1 VRSGP
6 GAPLDDGGERVP
18 TQEKDMTA
26 NEDLPMDTPGP
37 ADGSGDKPLRRAAQY
52 IRMSTEHQQYSTEN
66 QADVIQEYATRRGY
80 EIVKTYE
87 DSGKSGLSIAGR
99 DSLRQ
104 LLEDAQS
111 GNADFETV
119 LAYDVSR
126 WGRFQ
131 DSDESAYYEYIC
143 KRAGVSVEYCA
154 EQFENDG
161 SPVSTIIKGVKRAM
175 AGEYSR
181 ELSAKVFKGQ
191 CKLIQLGY
199 RQGGPAGFGLRR
211 MLIDQD
217 GTPKGLLKRGEMKS
231 IQTDRVI
238 LVPGPE
244 EEVQAVR
251 RMYDLFTRDGLK
263 ESQIA
268 EWMNVRNI
276 ADAELGRPWT
286 RSMVQQVL
294 TNEKY
299 IGNNVYNRLSFKLKK
314 KRVRNEPDMWVRMDG
329 AFKPI
334 VEPEL
339 FYMARGIILE
349 RARRFTDE
357 ELLAKL
363 KQLLAAHSALS
374 AALIDGADG
383 LPSSAV
389 YQSRFGSLIKAYRL
403 VGYVPNHDYRYL
415 EINRHLRELHR
426 PLVDDVVQRLEQIG
440 ATIARDE
447 NTGYLVINGEYT
459 ASILLTRCRQTQA
472 GALRWLVSLDDELL
486 PDITVVARMDADNQ
500 GPVDY
505 YLLPRIDLWPEKL
518 RLAESNGAGV
528 DTYQR
533 ENLGCFVALAAR
545 AEIEVAA

>member
-1 VRSGP
+1 MIEN
-6 GAPLDDGGERVP
+6 DE
-18 TQEKDMTA
+18 
-26 NEDLPMDTPGP
+26 LPRKPEGS
-37 ADGSGDKPLRRAAQY
+37 ADGEGDKPLRRAAQY

-66 QADVIQEYATRRGY
+66 QAEIILEYAASRGY
-80 EIVKTYE
+80 QIVKTYE
-87 DSGKSGLSIAGR
+87 DSGKSGLSITGR
-99 DSLRQ
+99 GSLQQ
-104 LLEDAQS
+104 LLEDAQA
-111 GNADFETV
+111 GRADFEIILV
-119 LAYDVSR
+119 YDVSR

-143 KRAGVSVEYCA
+143 KRAGINVEYCA

-244 EEVQAVR
+244 EEVKAVQQ
-251 RMYDLFTRDGLK
+251 MYELFTRDGLK

-268 EWMNVRNI
+268 EWLNVRNI
-276 ADAELGRPWT
+276 VNAELGRSWT
-286 RSMVQQVL
+286 RGMVQQVL

-314 KRVRNEPDMWVRMDG
+314 KRVHNTSDMWVRMDR

-334 VEPEL
+334 IESEL
-339 FYMARGIILE
+339 FYMARGIVLE

-357 ELLAKL
+357 ELLTKL
-363 KQLLAAHSALS
+363 KQLYGGHSALS
-374 AALIDGADG
+374 AGLIDGAEDM
-383 LPSSAV
+383 PSSAV

-403 VGYVPNHDYRYL
+403 VGYIPAHDYRYL
-415 EINRHLRELHR
+415 EINRHLRELHA
-426 PLVDDVVQRLEQIG
+426 PMIDDVVQKLEQIG
-440 ATIARDE
+440 ASITRDE
-447 NTGYLVINGEYT
+447 DSGFLVINGEYT

-472 GALRWLVSLDDELL
+472 GALRWLVSLGDELL
-486 PDITVVARMDADNQ
+486 PDITVVARMDAENQ
-500 GPVDY
+500 SPADY
-505 YLLPRIDLWPEKL
+505 YFLPRIDLWPETL

-533 ENLGCFVALAAR
+533 ENLNCFVALAAR